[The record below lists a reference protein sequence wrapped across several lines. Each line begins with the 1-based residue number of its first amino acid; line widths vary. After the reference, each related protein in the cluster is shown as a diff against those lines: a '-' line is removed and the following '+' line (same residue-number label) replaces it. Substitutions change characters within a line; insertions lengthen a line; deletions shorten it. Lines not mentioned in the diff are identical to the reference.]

1 MNGIANLIRLTHP
14 SATQDVLNA
23 EQALY
28 DAQEFLLSMLQNDD
42 IFNEYSEEVLWG
54 AIKEITNN

>member
-1 MNGIANLIRLTHP
+1 MNEIANLIRLTHP
-14 SATQDVLNA
+14 SATKDVLDA

-42 IFNEYSEEVLWG
+42 IFNEYSEEVLRD

>member
-1 MNGIANLIRLTHP
+1 MNEIANLIRLTHP
-14 SATQDVLNA
+14 SATKDVLDA
-23 EQALY
+23 ERALY

-42 IFNEYSEEVLWG
+42 TFNEYSEEVLWD